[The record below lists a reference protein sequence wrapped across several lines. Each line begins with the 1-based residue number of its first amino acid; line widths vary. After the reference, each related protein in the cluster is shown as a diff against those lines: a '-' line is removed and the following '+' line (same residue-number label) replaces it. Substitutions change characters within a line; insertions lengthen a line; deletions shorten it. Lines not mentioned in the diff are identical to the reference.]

1 MGNLNKDSPYYYYNL
16 FPVELSDWMKKHV
29 NIQWNNNLPSAAVE
43 LSADKGY
50 VIELNKEFMEKL
62 SDNCK
67 KKVILHVISHIVRGD
82 CLTIKKCERP
92 RDYNI
97 ASDAH
102 INTQIGDLTDLE
114 EEANTK
120 VVTYERI
127 REEDWPEGMPSTK
140 IIYDLLAKKSKQQSS
155 KSKENSS
162 EEGDDDNNC
171 GNGKKFVLSDD
182 IKGTEGDFEVCI
194 DKHIEAIATVPKAL
208 GAGIN
213 IRFDRFGSK
222 VYEVRPKPEPK
233 ILTALK
239 KLLRYVVPKYGTT
252 KVKVKTWTRENR
264 SNDLFR
270 GCMRKR
276 KVKVCLAVDVSGSMR
291 EYVPNILGIA
301 ADMKHKLDT
310 EIIVWADY
318 AQKIRSVDDKWDVG
332 CGTDVNPAIELINK
346 INPDISVIITDGDF
360 YRNIEKVPRTPVL
373 WVLYGDF
380 TCSHKVVKKTVD
392 QIIKISA

>member
-1 MGNLNKDSPYYYYNL
+1 MDNLNKDSPYYYYNL
-16 FPVELSDWMKKHV
+16 FPVELSNWMKKYI
-29 NIQWNNNLPSAAVE
+29 NIQWNNDLPSAAVK
-43 LSADKGY
+43 LSANKGY
-50 VIELNKEFMEKL
+50 TIELNKEFVEKL

-67 KKVILHVISHIVRGD
+67 KKVILHEISHIIRGD

-92 RDYNI
+92 LDYNI

-102 INTQIGDLTDLE
+102 INTQIGDLTELE

-127 REEDWPEGMPSTK
+127 REENWPEWMPSTK
-140 IIYDLLAKKSKQQSS
+140 VIYNLLDKKRKRQSS
-155 KSKENSS
+155 KETESSS
-162 EEGDDDNNC
+162 EEGGDGNNC
-171 GNGKKFVLSDD
+171 GNGKKFVLSNDV
-182 IKGTEGDFEVCI
+182 KGTEGDFEGCI
-194 DKHIEAIATVPKAL
+194 DKHTEAVATAPKAL

-213 IRFDRFGSK
+213 IRFDHK
-222 VYEVRPKPEPK
+222 VYEVRPKQEPK

-252 KVKVKTWTRENR
+252 RVKVKTWTRENR

-291 EYVPNILGIA
+291 EYIPNILGIA

-332 CGTDVNPAIELINK
+332 RGTDVNPAIELINK
-346 INPDISVIITDGDF
+346 ISPDISVIVTDGDF
-360 YRNIEKVPRTPVL
+360 YRDIEKIPKTPVL

-380 TCSHKVVKKTVD
+380 TYSHKLVKKTVD